1 MKHIIQ
7 LTPQTR
13 KFQWTIQTILEILQI
28 LKSLILTAQFI
39 TQQLIT
45 QQFITQLIPSPH
57 PLPRNLLIKLHIL
70 TNQQRRVLNQ
80 KRKAAIQNL
89 KRKAAMQNLK
99 RKAAILNLKRNL
111 KKIIK
116 SQSQNTTQ
124 DARKLDIITSPL
136 KFIIKK
142 WRNVKFLT
150 LHLKSYRVIQEV
162 WKRIVSWKELTGNVL
177 DL

>member
-28 LKSLILTAQFI
+28 LKSLILTSQFI

-45 QQFITQLIPSPH
+45 QQFITQLIPY

-116 SQSQNTTQ
+116 SQSPNTTQ
-124 DARKLDIITSPL
+124 NARKLDIITSPL
-136 KFIIKK
+136 KFTIKK